1 MRKGEEE
8 NAWLSAQLEV
18 AEARSKELE
27 QQLAQQ
33 RKQEESST
41 QRVCPLQHLSFSPL
55 STLQHHLKEFG
66 ALSTQGPVASNAA
79 MLQTAL
85 APWIYLSSHQDNVR

>member
-8 NAWLSAQLEV
+8 NARLNAQLEEV
-18 AEARSKELE
+18 QARSKQLE

-33 RKQEESST
+33 RKQEGSTT
-41 QRVCPLQHLSFSPL
+41 QRVCPLQPLPFSLL
-55 STLQHHLKEFG
+55 STLKHHLKEIG
-66 ALSTQGPVASNAA
+66 ALPMQGLVGINAA

-85 APWIYLSSHQDNVR
+85 APWMYSSIQQDYVW